1 VLLVS
6 ADIYCLQRLK
16 SIIMRVDV
24 ILNGT
29 TRIVLIPEND
39 VESAILGMVAKM
51 DLEATAINQHT
62 QILDKVVQ
70 DAVVIGPKKTREN
83 ESAQN
88 FNQ

>member
-1 VLLVS
+1 
-6 ADIYCLQRLK
+6 
-16 SIIMRVDV
+16 MRVDV

-39 VESAILGMVAKM
+39 VECAILGMVAKM

-83 ESAQN
+83 ESVQN

>member
-1 VLLVS
+1 
-6 ADIYCLQRLK
+6 
-16 SIIMRVDV
+16 MRVDV

>member
-1 VLLVS
+1 
-6 ADIYCLQRLK
+6 
-16 SIIMRVDV
+16 MRVDV

-39 VESAILGMVAKM
+39 VESAILSVVSKM

-70 DAVVIGPKKTREN
+70 DAVVIGPKKVRDGETSQQPASQDN
-83 ESAQN
+83 
-88 FNQ
+88 

>member
-1 VLLVS
+1 
-6 ADIYCLQRLK
+6 
-16 SIIMRVDV
+16 MRVDV

-83 ESAQN
+83 ESVQN